1 MVTRTLLP
9 SVFGTSLR
17 ALSPR
22 EAFNREVG
30 RLFNGNWYS
39 ASDEYPAINVKSNE
53 EEVVVMAELPGFAP
67 DDIELAVEAN
77 ILTLRG
83 SREGEELNEGE
94 AYHRRERWSGRF
106 ERAIAL
112 PFKVDSARVE
122 AEFSRGELVIKLPR
136 AEAHKPKKI
145 AIKAA

>member
-1 MVTRTLLP
+1 MVTRTFLP
-9 SVFGTSLR
+9 AAFGTSLR
-17 ALSPR
+17 ALSPM

-39 ASDEYPAINVKSNE
+39 ASDEYPALNVKSNE
-53 EEVVVMAELPGFAP
+53 NEVEVLAELPGFDP
-67 DDIELAVEAN
+67 GDIEIAVEAN

-83 SREGEELNEGE
+83 SREGEELEEGE

-112 PFKVDSARVE
+112 PFKVDSDKVE
-122 AEFSRGELVIKLPR
+122 AEFRQGELVIRLPR
-136 AEAHKPKKI
+136 ADSHKPKKI
-145 AIKAA
+145 AIRAS

>member
-1 MVTRTLLP
+1 MVTRTFLP
-9 SVFGTSLR
+9 TVFGTSLR
-17 ALSPR
+17 ALGPG

-39 ASDEYPAINVKSNE
+39 ASDEYPALNVKSNE
-53 EEVVVMAELPGFAP
+53 DEVVVVAELPGFDP
-67 DDIELAVEAN
+67 GDIEIAVEAN
-77 ILTLRG
+77 TLILRG
-83 SREGEELNEGE
+83 SRESEELKEGE

-112 PFKVDSARVE
+112 AFEVDSDKVE
-122 AEFSRGELVIKLPR
+122 AEFRQGELVIKLPR